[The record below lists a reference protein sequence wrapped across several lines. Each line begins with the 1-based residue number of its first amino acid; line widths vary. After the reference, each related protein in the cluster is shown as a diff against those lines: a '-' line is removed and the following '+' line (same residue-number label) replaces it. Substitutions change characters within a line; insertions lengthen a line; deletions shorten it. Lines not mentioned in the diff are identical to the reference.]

1 MELGDL
7 KDYFE
12 KKSKCVKKLDER
24 KLEKDCLAERK
35 NWFVEKQVLESKA
48 NETLQL
54 ELARVNEQYQRD
66 IKLSEINSV

>member
-7 KDYFE
+7 KDYFD

-24 KLEKDCLAERK
+24 KIEKDCHAERK

-48 NETLQL
+48 NETL
-54 ELARVNEQYQRD
+54 
-66 IKLSEINSV
+66 